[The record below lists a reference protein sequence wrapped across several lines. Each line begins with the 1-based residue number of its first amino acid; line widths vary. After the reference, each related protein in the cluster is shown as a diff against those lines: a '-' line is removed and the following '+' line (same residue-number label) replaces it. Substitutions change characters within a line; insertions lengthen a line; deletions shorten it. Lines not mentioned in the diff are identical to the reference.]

1 MSGVPVTNYIMSNY
15 NFDLWKRLDK
25 EVMEAGFSQ
34 ETEVGTA
41 YSKWHPGQRYEKGE
55 FFLAI
60 DMEGINYDAAVAL
73 WNCDGHEVCS
83 AIVSRGSGKVLPLK
97 KIIPLDRFMYII
109 SMPPEKIPMAAENCL
124 NEIVLEEL

>member
-1 MSGVPVTNYIMSNY
+1 MFLMSNY
-15 NFDLWKRLDK
+15 NFELWKQLDK
-25 EVMEAGFSQ
+25 EVTGAGFNQ

-41 YSKWHPGQRYEKGE
+41 YSKWHPGQRYEKGG

-73 WNCDGHEVCS
+73 WDCDGHEVCS
-83 AIVSRGSGKVLPLK
+83 AFVARGSGKVLPLK
-97 KIIPLDRFMYII
+97 KIIPLDKFMYVI

-124 NEIVLEEL
+124 NEKALEEL